1 MNGRLY
7 DPLLRRFLNA
17 DENIQDPH
25 NTQNYNKYGYVFN
38 NPLMY
43 NDPSGELAFLPALII
58 GAIVGFTS
66 YTVGLIVTDSLYRW
80 NLKDAF
86 KATFWS
92 TVSAAVTFGIG
103 EVFSTTLK
111 TGFTIAESLKESLG
125 GFGAALVHAGTHA
138 ISQGVLSTM
147 QGGNFLSSAASGFFG
162 SLGTSGFG
170 AIAGKWAAS
179 AGGQIFFGALSGG
192 IGAELTG
199 GNFWQGAVTGGIV
212 AGLNHLAHSPNSPW
226 NNGRGGK
233 GKANVRIQRKEPWDV
248 NGDGILQKSEA
259 DRWWLIGNGQSITVD
274 NSLIKWTGLR
284 MSTNIPIKQ
293 GNSSKFNVETH
304 MAFIDLPYET
314 AATYGGT
321 SFIRTGEYTAEV
333 LSQSYHYK
341 FRKSFNPVNITRDIM
356 TYIGHPRTYNSRGEG
371 SLLYGKDYM
380 INYKNETIHFKTQ
393 KIRSDNG
400 GSHYVAY

>member
-1 MNGRLY
+1 M
-7 DPLLRRFLNA
+7 
-17 DENIQDPH
+17 
-25 NTQNYNKYGYVFN
+25 
-38 NPLMY
+38 
-43 NDPSGELAFLPALII
+43 
-58 GAIVGFTS
+58 
-66 YTVGLIVTDSLYRW
+66 
-80 NLKDAF
+80 
-86 KATFWS
+86 KATFWGA
-92 TVSAAVTFGIG
+92 VSGAATFGLG
-103 EVFSTTLK
+103 ELFSAGK
-111 TGFTIAESLKESLG
+111 VVQALG
-125 GFGAALVHAGTHA
+125 EAKFLVQAAAHGV
-138 ISQGVLSTM
+138 SQGVLSVL
-147 QGGNFLSSAASGFFG
+147 QGGDFVQGFASGALG
-162 SLGTSGFG
+162 SLGAEMFG
-170 AIAGKWAAS
+170 QVAGSWS
-179 AGGQIFFGALSGG
+179 NSTGGQILFGALSGG
-192 IGAELTG
+192 VGAELSG

-212 AGLNHLAHSPNSPW
+212 AGLNHAMHMEKTNDR
-226 NNGRGGK
+226 GRGK
-233 GKANVRIQRKEPWDV
+233 VRIQRKEPWDV

-259 DRWWLIGNGQSITVD
+259 DRWWLIGKGQSITVD